1 MTCRLLLLLWLMLAG
16 LVQAQSQLEPKAA
29 GQLSPVAAVDV
40 QLFWR
45 IGCPHCEKARNFLL
59 AAAARDPGLRLHEY
73 EINASPRNREAFSRA
88 VDYFSVM
95 NPAVPMVIVGD
106 RHWVGYDDDAT
117 TGAAIVA
124 AVGDCRSR
132 GCVDRSAALFA
143 ETALPPV
150 QHAPVQV
157 PPTMVSVPWFGE
169 INVAALSLPVLTV
182 VLAGIDGFNPCAMW
196 TLVFLMGLLV
206 GMPDRLRMW
215 MLGAA
220 FIVTSAAVYY
230 LFLAAWLNVLL
241 FLGMMLWIRVAVA
254 VVALAGGAYY
264 LREFFMNPQALC
276 HVTGSASRQRV
287 LLQLRAVALERRFW
301 LALLGIV
308 VLAIAVNLVEF
319 LCSAGIPA
327 VYVQILS
334 MSQLPVWQY
343 HAYLLLYILVFM
355 LDDLLVFVIAMKTLR
370 VSGLSGS
377 YARWSHLLGGVLLLL
392 IGSLLL
398 VRPQW
403 LAFV

>member
-1 MTCRLLLLLWLMLAG
+1 
-16 LVQAQSQLEPKAA
+16 
-29 GQLSPVAAVDV
+29 
-40 QLFWR
+40 
-45 IGCPHCEKARNFLL
+45 
-59 AAAARDPGLRLHEY
+59 
-73 EINASPRNREAFSRA
+73 
-88 VDYFSVM
+88 M

-124 AVGDCRSR
+124 AIEACRSR
-132 GCVDRSAALFA
+132 ACVDLSAVLFA
-143 ETALPPV
+143 QTAMPPA
-150 QHAPVQV
+150 QRAPVQAPPKTMRV
-157 PPTMVSVPWFGE
+157 PLLGE
-169 INVAALSLPVLTV
+169 INIAALSLPVLTV

-196 TLVFLMGLLV
+196 TLVFLVGLLV

-215 MLGAA
+215 TLGSA

-264 LREFFMNPQALC
+264 LREFFMNPEALC
-276 HVTGSASRQRV
+276 RVTGSASRQRV
-287 LLQLRAVALERRFW
+287 LTQLRAVALEQRFW

-308 VLAIAVNLVEF
+308 LLAIAVNLVEF
-319 LCSAGIPA
+319 VCSAGIPA
-327 VYVQILS
+327 VYVQILA

-355 LDDLLVFVIAMKTLR
+355 LDDLLIFVIAMKTLQ
-370 VSGLSGS
+370 VSGLSGT
-377 YARWSHLLGGVLLLL
+377 YARWSHLIGGGLLLL
-392 IGSLLL
+392 IGVLLL
-398 VRPQW
+398 FKPEW
-403 LAFV
+403 LAFG